1 MTATTFCSIIRK
13 KEVIK
18 IDEKKKFGERL
29 SELRKKKKVS
39 QSEVADYIE
48 LTVAAYQ
55 NYETGRRE
63 AGYEIISK
71 LADFYGVT
79 TDYLLGRPE
88 ATAPKSAIDSL
99 VEEHSLHAI
108 EESLLRMYFKLEP
121 KKRAEFMQSVLDDVQ
136 KNMLAEAAEPQEKG
150 SDSISVSTTLGEM
163 EDQMKAEAEAHA
175 KDAG

>member
-1 MTATTFCSIIRK
+1 MVDVSIK
-13 KEVIK
+13 LK
-18 IDEKKKFGERL
+18 
-29 SELRKKKKVS
+29 ELRKKHGYTIQAVCDG
-39 QSEVADYIE
+39 ADIPIR
-48 LTVAAYQ
+48 TYQ
-55 NYETGRRE
+55 NYEYGKRE
-63 AGYEIISK
+63 ISAEAIVK
-71 LADFYGVT
+71 LCTFYGVT

-99 VEEHSLHAI
+99 VEERSLHAV

-121 KKRAEFMQSVLDDVQ
+121 KKRAEFMQSVLEDVQ

>member
-1 MTATTFCSIIRK
+1 MAIDNIL
-13 KEVIK
+13 KELR
-18 IDEKKKFGERL
+18 EKKGL
-29 SELRKKKKVS
+29 SMSKVALALEIPKGTYAS
-39 QSEVADYIE
+39 YEYGQREPNIE
-48 LTVAAYQ
+48 MINRIAT
-55 NYETGRRE
+55 
-63 AGYEIISK
+63 
-71 LADFYGVT
+71 FYGVT